1 MVSGSSQ
8 RGGSLSFSFAWGTQI
23 WCLIN
28 AKCLTD
34 FLAGRKRITWL
45 LSTYVSPANLQPWRF
60 RWWRSHAQVLHEI
73 HPPSLLAWMRSSS
86 SPTFPENR
94 RHFFC
99 SLGLYSYLEH
109 LIPTSSTESWVLHH
123 TQGPGLWAKWPPSL
137 AGGSL
142 YQVPFNHME
151 TKPRAQGWSRVCL
164 GIWVQVPAWLEIYCL
179 RLANSWASSSL
190 LCKMGTSTTNS
201 DEN

>member
-94 RHFFC
+94 RHFFLLTRTVFIPWTPYPC
-99 SLGLYSYLEH
+99 KQHRELSSPPHPRSWPVSQVTSESCRRL
-109 LIPTSSTESWVLHH
+109 LISGAL
-123 TQGPGLWAKWPPSL
+123 
-137 AGGSL
+137 
-142 YQVPFNHME
+142 
-151 TKPRAQGWSRVCL
+151 
-164 GIWVQVPAWLEIYCL
+164 
-179 RLANSWASSSL
+179 
-190 LCKMGTSTTNS
+190 
-201 DEN
+201 